1 MKTSFLFSATASILA
16 LCSTG
21 SMYGQP
27 SGQEEAGYT
36 PTRENMESREQFR
49 DDRLGIFIHW
59 GVYSMLATG
68 EWTMTTR
75 NIDYRE
81 YAKLAGGFYPAGFNA
96 EEWVSAI
103 KASGAGYICFTTRH
117 HDGFSMFDSAVTS
130 YDIMDASPF
139 RRDIVAE
146 LAEECHRQGIDI
158 HFYYSLIDW
167 GREDAPRGR
176 TGLGTGRPE
185 DAVDK
190 DAYFEFMKA
199 QLTELLT
206 GYGPVRAI
214 WFDGHWDQDRN
225 PDFDWRYDELYS
237 LVHSLQP
244 ACLVGNNH
252 HLNPFPGEDIQIFE
266 RDLPGENSAGLSGQ
280 DVSLDLPLETCQ
292 TMNGMWGY
300 KITDQDYKS
309 VRTLIRYL
317 VGAAGRDANLLLN
330 IGPQPD
336 GRIPDQAL
344 DRMAGI
350 GEWLSRY
357 GHTVYGTRGG
367 EMTPRDWG
375 VMTRKGNVRYV
386 HIMNLKDN
394 TLFVPLDSGKVIK
407 AVCLNDGTEPGFLQ
421 DNDGV
426 LLKLGRIPTETD
438 MIIELTL
445 EEKQKGGVS

>member
-1 MKTSFLFSATASILA
+1 
-16 LCSTG
+16 
-21 SMYGQP
+21 
-27 SGQEEAGYT
+27 
-36 PTRENMESREQFR
+36 
-49 DDRLGIFIHW
+49 
-59 GVYSMLATG
+59 
-68 EWTMTTR
+68 
-75 NIDYRE
+75 
-81 YAKLAGGFYPAGFNA
+81 
-96 EEWVSAI
+96 
-103 KASGAGYICFTTRH
+103 
-117 HDGFSMFDSAVTS
+117 
-130 YDIMDASPF
+130 
-139 RRDIVAE
+139 
-146 LAEECHRQGIDI
+146 
-158 HFYYSLIDW
+158 
-167 GREDAPRGR
+167 
-176 TGLGTGRPE
+176 
-185 DAVDK
+185 
-190 DAYFEFMKA
+190 MKA

-300 KITDQDYKS
+300 KITDQD
-309 VRTLIRYL
+309 
-317 VGAAGRDANLLLN
+317 
-330 IGPQPD
+330 
-336 GRIPDQAL
+336 
-344 DRMAGI
+344 
-350 GEWLSRY
+350 
-357 GHTVYGTRGG
+357 GTRGG